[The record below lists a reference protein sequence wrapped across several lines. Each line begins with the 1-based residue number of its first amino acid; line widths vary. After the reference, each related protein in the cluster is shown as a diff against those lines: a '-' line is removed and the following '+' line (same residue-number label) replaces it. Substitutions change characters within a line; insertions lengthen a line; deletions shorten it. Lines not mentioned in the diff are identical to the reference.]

1 MTAAKEKKKK
11 KKKILFW
18 TTFPPLK
25 EEEEGARSFGYGFEQ
40 HTHTHSGDNICNLSL
55 SLSLLPGSNGT
66 FQRACKNG
74 WRIDEEE
81 DAGHKSC
88 WRRADLSSSL
98 AECLVNGWPRR
109 VLPNCYRPLFFLISL
124 FLSLSLKEFV
134 GCLTRVDTQEEEEE
148 RSNMRIK

>member
-1 MTAAKEKKKK
+1 MDN
-11 KKKILFW
+11 IS
-18 TTFPPLK
+18 PLK

-40 HTHTHSGDNICNLSL
+40 HTHTHNGDNICNL

-66 FQRACKNG
+66 FQRACKKRMAN
-74 WRIDEEE
+74 
-81 DAGHKSC
+81 
-88 WRRADLSSSL
+88 RRRRRRRSQILL
-98 AECLVNGWPRR
+98 APGRPFFLFSRVCLVNGWPRR

-134 GCLTRVDTQEEEEE
+134 GCLTRVDTQEEEE